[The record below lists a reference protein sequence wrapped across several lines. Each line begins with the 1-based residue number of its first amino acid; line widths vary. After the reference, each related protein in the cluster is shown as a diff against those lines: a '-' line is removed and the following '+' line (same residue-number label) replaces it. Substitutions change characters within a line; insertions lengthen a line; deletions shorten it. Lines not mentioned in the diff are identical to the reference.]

1 MSNAKTETVKIRR
14 APKFIPFS
22 LTGLA
27 LGAVIAIVLS
37 LTLDNPDAKTPG
49 FITQLLIYCLAGG
62 AGLGVVV
69 AVGMDMISNKRT
81 KEAEASKVS
90 AN

>member
-1 MSNAKTETVKIRR
+1 MSNANTETVKIRR

-27 LGAVIAIVLS
+27 VGAVLAIALS
-37 LTLDNPDAKTPG
+37 LTINNPDGKTPG
-49 FITQLLIYCLAGG
+49 FSTQLLIYCLAGG
-62 AGLGVVV
+62 AGLGVIV
-69 AVGMDMISNKRT
+69 AVVIDVISNKRI

-90 AN
+90 CK

>member
-14 APKFIPFS
+14 APKFIPFA

-37 LTLDNPDAKTPG
+37 LTINNPDGKTPG
-49 FITQLLIYCLAGG
+49 FITQLLVYSLAGG
-62 AGLGVVV
+62 AGFGVVV
-69 AVGMDMISNKRT
+69 AVVFDLLSNRRT

-90 AN
+90 SK

>member
-22 LTGLA
+22 LTGIA

-37 LTLDNPDAKTPG
+37 LTIDNPDGKTPG
-49 FITQLLIYCLAGG
+49 FITQLLIYSLAGG
-62 AGLGVVV
+62 AGFGVVV
-69 AVGMDMISNKRT
+69 AVVVDLLSNRRT

>member
-1 MSNAKTETVKIRR
+1 MSNAETETVKIRR
-14 APKFIPFS
+14 APKFIPFA

-37 LTLDNPDAKTPG
+37 LTIDNPDGKTPG
-49 FITQLLIYCLAGG
+49 FITQLLVYSLAGG
-62 AGLGVVV
+62 SGFGVVV
-69 AVGMDMISNKRT
+69 AVVVDLLSNRRT

-90 AN
+90 SK

>member
-14 APKFIPFS
+14 APKFIPFA

-37 LTLDNPDAKTPG
+37 LTINNPDGKTPG
-49 FITQLLIYCLAGG
+49 FITQLLVYSLAGG
-62 AGLGVVV
+62 AGFGVVV
-69 AVGMDMISNKRT
+69 AVVVDLLSNRRT

-90 AN
+90 SK

>member
-1 MSNAKTETVKIRR
+1 MVKIRR

-22 LTGLA
+22 LTGIA

-37 LTLDNPDAKTPG
+37 LTIDNPDGKTPG
-49 FITQLLIYCLAGG
+49 FITQLLIYSLAGG
-62 AGLGVVV
+62 AGFGVVV
-69 AVGMDMISNKRT
+69 AVVVDLLSNRRT

>member
-1 MSNAKTETVKIRR
+1 MPNAKTETVKIRR

-27 LGAVIAIVLS
+27 VGAVIAIILS
-37 LTLDNPDAKTPG
+37 LSINNQDGKTPG

-62 AGLGVVV
+62 AGLGVIV
-69 AVGMDMISNKRT
+69 AVVVDVISNKRV

-90 AN
+90 SK

>member
-22 LTGLA
+22 LTGLV
-27 LGAVIAIVLS
+27 LGAAVAIALS
-37 LTLDNPDAKTPG
+37 LTIDNPDGKTPG

-62 AGLGVVV
+62 AGLGLVV
-69 AVGMDMISNKRT
+69 AVVVDFFSNRRLKD
-81 KEAEASKVS
+81 AEASKVS
-90 AN
+90 AK

>member
-14 APKFIPFS
+14 APKFIPFA

-37 LTLDNPDAKTPG
+37 LTIDNPDGKTPG
-49 FITQLLIYCLAGG
+49 FITQLLVYSLAGG
-62 AGLGVVV
+62 AGFGVVV
-69 AVGMDMISNKRT
+69 AVLVDLLSNRRT

>member
-22 LTGLA
+22 LTGLV
-27 LGAVIAIVLS
+27 LGAAVAIALS
-37 LTLDNPDAKTPG
+37 LTIDNPDGKTPG

-62 AGLGVVV
+62 AGFGLVV
-69 AVGMDMISNKRT
+69 AVLVDLISGRRLKD
-81 KEAEASKVS
+81 AEASKVS

>member
-1 MSNAKTETVKIRR
+1 MPNAKTETVKIRR
-14 APKFIPFS
+14 APKFIPFA

-37 LTLDNPDAKTPG
+37 LTINNPDGKTPG
-49 FITQLLIYCLAGG
+49 FITQLLVYSLAGG
-62 AGLGVVV
+62 AGVGVVV
-69 AVGMDMISNKRT
+69 AVVVDLLSNRRT

>member
-22 LTGLA
+22 LTGLV
-27 LGAVIAIVLS
+27 LGAAVAVALS
-37 LTLDNPDAKTPG
+37 LTIDNPDGKTPG

-62 AGLGVVV
+62 AGLGVIV
-69 AVGMDMISNKRT
+69 AVVVDVISNKRV

-90 AN
+90 SK

>member
-14 APKFIPFS
+14 APKFIPFA

-37 LTLDNPDAKTPG
+37 LTINNPDGKTPG
-49 FITQLLIYCLAGG
+49 FITQLLVYSLAGG
-62 AGLGVVV
+62 AGFGVVV
-69 AVGMDMISNKRT
+69 AVVVDLLSNRRT

>member
-14 APKFIPFS
+14 APKFIPFA

-37 LTLDNPDAKTPG
+37 LTINNSDGKTPG
-49 FITQLLIYCLAGG
+49 FITQLLVYSLAGG
-62 AGLGVVV
+62 AGFGVVV
-69 AVGMDMISNKRT
+69 AVVVDLLSNRRT

-90 AN
+90 SK

>member
-1 MSNAKTETVKIRR
+1 MSNPKTETVKIRR

-37 LTLDNPDAKTPG
+37 LTIDNPDAKTPG

>member
-14 APKFIPFS
+14 APKFIPFA

-37 LTLDNPDAKTPG
+37 LTIDNPDGKTPG
-49 FITQLLIYCLAGG
+49 FITQLLVYSLAGG
-62 AGLGVVV
+62 AGFGVVV
-69 AVGMDMISNKRT
+69 AVVVDLLSNRRT

>member
-22 LTGLA
+22 LTGIA

-37 LTLDNPDAKTPG
+37 LTIDNPDAKTPG
-49 FITQLLIYCLAGG
+49 FITQLLIYSLAGG
-62 AGLGVVV
+62 AGFGVVV
-69 AVGMDMISNKRT
+69 AVVVELLSNRRT

>member
-37 LTLDNPDAKTPG
+37 LTIDNPDAKTPG

>member
-1 MSNAKTETVKIRR
+1 MSNAKTEMVKIRR

-22 LTGLA
+22 LTGIA

-37 LTLDNPDAKTPG
+37 LTIDNPDGKTPG
-49 FITQLLIYCLAGG
+49 FITQLLIYSLAGG
-62 AGLGVVV
+62 AGFGVVV
-69 AVGMDMISNKRT
+69 AVVVDLLSNRRT

>member
-14 APKFIPFS
+14 APKFIPFA

-37 LTLDNPDAKTPG
+37 LTINNPDGKTPC
-49 FITQLLIYCLAGG
+49 FITQLLVYSLAGG
-62 AGLGVVV
+62 AGFGVVV
-69 AVGMDMISNKRT
+69 AVVFDLLSNRRT

-90 AN
+90 SK

>member
-14 APKFIPFS
+14 APKFIPFA

-37 LTLDNPDAKTPG
+37 LTINNPDGKTPG
-49 FITQLLIYCLAGG
+49 FITQLLVYSLAGG
-62 AGLGVVV
+62 AGFGVVV
-69 AVGMDMISNKRT
+69 AVVVDLLSNRRT
-81 KEAEASKVS
+81 IEAEASKVS
-90 AN
+90 SK

>member
-14 APKFIPFS
+14 APKFIPFA

-37 LTLDNPDAKTPG
+37 LDINNPDGKTPG
-49 FITQLLIYCLAGG
+49 FITQLLVYSLAGG
-62 AGLGVVV
+62 AGFGVVV
-69 AVGMDMISNKRT
+69 AVVVDLLSNRRT

-90 AN
+90 SK

>member
-14 APKFIPFS
+14 APKFIPFA

-37 LTLDNPDAKTPG
+37 LTINNPNGKTPG
-49 FITQLLIYCLAGG
+49 FITQLLVYSLAGG
-62 AGLGVVV
+62 AGFGVVV
-69 AVGMDMISNKRT
+69 AVVVDLLSNRRT

-90 AN
+90 SK

>member
-22 LTGLA
+22 LTGLV
-27 LGAVIAIVLS
+27 LGAAVAIVLS
-37 LTLDNPDAKTPG
+37 LTIDNPDGKTPG

-62 AGLGVVV
+62 AGFGLVV
-69 AVGMDMISNKRT
+69 AVLVDLISGRRLKD
-81 KEAEASKVS
+81 AEASKVS
-90 AN
+90 SK